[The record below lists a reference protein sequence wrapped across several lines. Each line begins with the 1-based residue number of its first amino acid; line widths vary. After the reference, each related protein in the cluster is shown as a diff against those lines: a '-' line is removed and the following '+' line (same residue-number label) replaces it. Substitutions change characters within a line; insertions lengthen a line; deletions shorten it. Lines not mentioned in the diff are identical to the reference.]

1 MSYTNNCLE
10 KGNYSTTQNYEY
22 DNLYQLT
29 KAGGTTI
36 LNRYKTSLPDYIS
49 CYEQNFAFDNLGN
62 MTSKGSREW
71 MLNGTKPSS
80 DLNYSFEY
88 NYAEGYVHRLKN
100 AGNRYYEYDPNGN
113 LIREYD
119 SNGAGESEMLSKVQ
133 LLSSDDSDSA
143 VYGTEGAW
151 GFGIET
157 SPVKTGINN
166 FERTY
171 IWDDKNRLVQTKDV
185 LNTTNYVY
193 NSNDERVAK
202 YTDRS
207 ETLYFNNFWSWHTDP
222 ANIYSQGQLSKHI
235 YLGDTRIVTKV
246 SQEVDNTIGGEKQ
259 RVFYYHTDHLGSAS
273 LVTDYRGNEYER
285 LEYTPYGELWVDLG
299 GYTEGT
305 YIPFKFSAKEMDEET
320 GLYYFGARYLDPKY
334 SMWISADPALGEY
347 IPQSGR
353 DKNEQLPGMGG
364 VYTHINFHLYH
375 YAGNN
380 PVRYVDPDGRNAM
393 PNVNE
398 HKCTQ
403 QELLEQ
409 CLKYNNLLLN
419 ENRLLLKIKKLQMLK
434 TELFL
439 ARLDN
444 YKDAFAAYGETI
456 LSILQITGQNFDPG
470 LNDIS
475 IQDLAESVADFDSDN
490 LIQNNPRKILLNDL
504 NYLKLKIKIDI
515 EISDLNFQLK
525 KIQKDIENQKIV
537 LLKAYISYMEESKY
551 K

>member
-1 MSYTNNCLE
+1 
-10 KGNYSTTQNYEY
+10 
-22 DNLYQLT
+22 
-29 KAGGTTI
+29 
-36 LNRYKTSLPDYIS
+36 
-49 CYEQNFAFDNLGN
+49 
-62 MTSKGSREW
+62 
-71 MLNGTKPSS
+71 
-80 DLNYSFEY
+80 
-88 NYAEGYVHRLKN
+88 
-100 AGNRYYEYDPNGN
+100 
-113 LIREYD
+113 
-119 SNGAGESEMLSKVQ
+119 MLSKVQ
-133 LLSSDDSDSA
+133 LLSSDDSDST

-171 IWDDKNRLVQTKDV
+171 IWDDKNRLVQTKDAFY
-185 LNTTNYVY
+185 TTNYVY

-347 IPQSGR
+347 IPQAGR

-380 PVRYVDPDGRNAM
+380 PIKYIDPDGRTTWLATEIIFMGGFDFRLADVGITGMLGKAYVVFTNEDTQESISQWYDIVT
-393 PNVNE
+393 VNS
-398 HKCTQ
+398 
-403 QELLEQ
+403 LG
-409 CLKYNNLLLN
+409 LN
-419 ENRLLLKIKKLQMLK
+419 
-434 TELFL
+434 
-439 ARLDN
+439 
-444 YKDAFAAYGETI
+444 AFAGGSAGITFYEKSFSDDATKEDI
-456 LSILQITGQNFDPG
+456 LSSYEGIFANITCPQ
-470 LNDIS
+470 
-475 IQDLAESVADFDSDN
+475 
-490 LIQNNPRKILLNDL
+490 
-504 NYLKLKIKIDI
+504 
-515 EISDLNFQLK
+515 
-525 KIQKDIENQKIV
+525 
-537 LLKAYISYMEESKY
+537 
-551 K
+551 

>member
-29 KAGGTTI
+29 KAGGTTV
-36 LNRYKTSLPDYIS
+36 LNRYKTSLPDYTS

-171 IWDDKNRLVQTKDV
+171 TWDDKNRLVQTKDAFY
-185 LNTTNYVY
+185 TTNYVY

>member
-29 KAGGTTI
+29 KAGGTTV

>member
-10 KGNYSTTQNYEY
+10 NGNYSTTQNYEY

-171 IWDDKNRLVQTKDV
+171 TWDDKNRLVQTKDV